1 MAPFLAFEIL
11 AGSMEHL
18 CPRSHQVGKRILGMG
33 GGFADHGVSVGSGA
47 ILEQTGEPLEGP
59 EHRVGIM

>member
-1 MAPFLAFEIL
+1 MPKESPSRKENFRD
-11 AGSMEHL
+11 G
-18 CPRSHQVGKRILGMG
+18 R
-33 GGFADHGVSVGSGA
+33 GFADHGVSVGSGA